1 MDDDAGDRSQ
11 PRADR
16 AVRFDGDLTRSPGDV
31 PVGTVVSTT
40 VPPRLDRLPWSSWHR
55 RVIVAL
61 GITWTL
67 DGLEATLISAA
78 GPVLTK
84 PDTLGLTEG
93 QLGIA
98 NGCYLAGEVAG
109 ALVFGHLTDRYGR
122 KRLFLVTIVLYLVA
136 TALTG
141 ASQNLAFFAVC
152 RLFAGAG
159 IGGEYAAINSAIDEL
174 VPARVRGHVDL
185 VINGTYWLGVA
196 MGAALTVVLL
206 NEALIPHA
214 IGWRLIFALG
224 AMLGVAI
231 TRVRRDVAESP
242 RWLVMH
248 GRLAEADEVVTTIE
262 SAARGPDAPHEPD
275 PPPVRVRVS
284 GSVGFGYVAHMVF
297 TRHRRRALLGLV
309 LMVAQAFFYNSIFFT
324 YGLVLHRFYGVP
336 PHRIGLYLI
345 PFAVGN
351 FLGPALLGRLF
362 DTVGRRVMI
371 STTYV
376 LSGILLILTGWA
388 FVQGWL
394 TATTQTLA
402 WCAVFFVAS
411 SAASSAYLTVSE
423 LFPVEIRGIAIALF
437 FSVAAGA
444 SIVAPVA
451 FGAIIE
457 SGSRPALFA
466 GTNVAAAMMIAAGLT
481 AAVLAEDA
489 EQKSLEHLAGD
500 PGAPHPAP

>member
-1 MDDDAGDRSQ
+1 MEE
-11 PRADR
+11 
-16 AVRFDGDLTRSPGDV
+16 L
-31 PVGTVVSTT
+31 PVGTIVSTT
-40 VPPRLDRLPWSSWHR
+40 VPPRLDRLAWSGWHR
-55 RVIVAL
+55 RVILAL
-61 GITWTL
+61 GITWVL

-78 GPVLTK
+78 APVLTQ

-93 QLGIA
+93 QVGIA

-109 ALVFGHLTDRYGR
+109 ALFFGHLTDRYGR
-122 KRLFLVTIVLYLVA
+122 KRLFLVTIALYLVS

-141 ASQNLAFFAVC
+141 ASPNLVFFAVC
-152 RLFAGAG
+152 RFFAGAG

-174 VPARVRGHVDL
+174 VPARIRGRIDL
-185 VINGTYWLGVA
+185 AVNGSYWLGVA

-206 NEALIPHA
+206 NEALLPHA
-214 IGWRLIFALG
+214 IGWRLIFGLG
-224 AMLGVAI
+224 AILGVAI
-231 TRVRRDVAESP
+231 LRVRRDVTESP

-248 GRLAEADEVVTTIE
+248 GRLAEADALATQIE
-262 SAARGPDAPHEPD
+262 EAVRGPGTRPEPE

-284 GSVGFGYVAHMVF
+284 GAVGFRYVAHMVLS
-297 TRHRRRALLGLV
+297 RHRRRALLGLV
-309 LMVAQAFFYNSIFFT
+309 LMVAQAFFYNAIFFS

-336 PHRIGLYLI
+336 PEHIGLYLI
-345 PFAVGN
+345 PFAIGN
-351 FLGPALLGRLF
+351 FLGPAILGRWF

-371 STTYV
+371 SITYV
-376 LSGILLILTGWA
+376 LSGVLLTLTGWA
-388 FVQGWL
+388 FVNGWL

-402 WCAVFFVAS
+402 WCVVFFVAS

-437 FSVAAGA
+437 FSIAASV
-444 SIVAPVA
+444 SIVAPVV
-451 FGAIIE
+451 FGMIIE

-500 PGAPHPAP
+500 PDVPHPAP

>member
-1 MDDDAGDRSQ
+1 MEE
-11 PRADR
+11 
-16 AVRFDGDLTRSPGDV
+16 L
-31 PVGTVVSTT
+31 PVGTIVSTT
-40 VPPRLDRLPWSSWHR
+40 VPPRLDRLAWSGWHR

-61 GITWTL
+61 GITWIL

-93 QLGIA
+93 EVGVA
-98 NGCYLAGEVAG
+98 NGVYLAGEVAG
-109 ALVFGHLTDRYGR
+109 ALVFGHFTDRYGR
-122 KRLFLVTIVLYLVA
+122 KRLFLVTIALYLVS

-141 ASQNLAFFAVC
+141 ASPNLLFFSIC
-152 RLFAGAG
+152 RFFAGAG

-185 VINGTYWLGVA
+185 VVNGSYWLGVA
-196 MGAALTVVLL
+196 MGAALTVILL
-206 NEALIPHA
+206 NEALLPHA
-214 IGWRLIFALG
+214 IGWRLIFGLG
-224 AMLGVAI
+224 AILGIAI
-231 TRVRRDVAESP
+231 LRVRRDLTESP

-248 GRLAEADEVVTTIE
+248 GRLAEADALARQIE
-262 SAARGPDAPHEPD
+262 EAVHGPDARPEPE

-284 GSVGFGYVAHMVF
+284 GAVGFGYVAHMVLS
-297 TRHRRRALLGLV
+297 RHRRRAILGLV
-309 LMVAQAFFYNSIFFT
+309 LMVAQAFFYNAIFFS
-324 YGLVLHRFYGVP
+324 YGLVLHRFYDVP
-336 PHRIGLYLI
+336 VQHIGLYLI

-351 FLGPALLGRLF
+351 FLGPVLLGRLF

-376 LSGILLILTGWA
+376 LSGVLLTLTGWA
-388 FVQGWL
+388 FANGWL

-402 WCAVFFVAS
+402 WCVVFFVAS

-437 FSVAAGA
+437 FSIAAGA
-444 SIVAPVA
+444 STVAPIL
-451 FGAIIE
+451 FGLIIQ
-457 SGSRPALFA
+457 SGSRSALFA
-466 GTNVAAAMMIAAGLT
+466 AMCVAAALMIAAGLT

-500 PGAPHPAP
+500 PGVPHPVP

>member
-1 MDDDAGDRSQ
+1 MAE
-11 PRADR
+11 
-16 AVRFDGDLTRSPGDV
+16 L
-31 PVGTVVSTT
+31 PVGTIVSTT
-40 VPPRLDRLPWSSWHR
+40 VPPRLDRLAWSGWHR
-55 RVIVAL
+55 RVILAL
-61 GITWTL
+61 GITWIL

-93 QLGIA
+93 QVGLA

-109 ALVFGHLTDRYGR
+109 ALVFGHFTDRYGR
-122 KRLFLVTIVLYLVA
+122 KRLFLVTIALYLVS

-141 ASQNLAFFAVC
+141 ASPNLLFFSIC
-152 RLFAGAG
+152 RFFAGAG
-159 IGGEYAAINSAIDEL
+159 IGGEYAAINYAIDEL

-185 VINGTYWLGVA
+185 VVNGSYWLGVA

-206 NEALIPHA
+206 NEALLPHS
-214 IGWRLIFALG
+214 IGWRLIFGLG
-224 AMLGVAI
+224 AILGIAI
-231 TRVRRDVAESP
+231 LRVRRDLTESP

-248 GRLAEADEVVTTIE
+248 GRLAEADALARQIE
-262 SAARGPDAPHEPD
+262 EAVHGPDARPEPE

-284 GSVGFGYVAHMVF
+284 GAVGFRYVAHMVLS
-297 TRHRRRALLGLV
+297 RHRRRAILGLV
-309 LMVAQAFFYNSIFFT
+309 LMVAQAFFYNAIFFS
-324 YGLVLHRFYGVP
+324 YGLVLHRFYDVP
-336 PHRIGLYLI
+336 VEHIGLYLI

-351 FLGPALLGRLF
+351 FLGPVLLGRLF

-376 LSGILLILTGWA
+376 LSGVLLTVTGWA
-388 FVQGWL
+388 FANGWL

-402 WCAVFFVAS
+402 WCVVFFVAS
-411 SAASSAYLTVSE
+411 AAASSAYLTVSE

-437 FSVAAGA
+437 FSIAAGA
-444 SIVAPVA
+444 STVAPIL
-451 FGAIIE
+451 FGVIIQ
-457 SGSRPALFA
+457 SGSRSALFA
-466 GTNVAAAMMIAAGLT
+466 AMCVAAALMVAAGLT

-500 PGAPHPAP
+500 PGIPHPAA